1 MDQSESVA
9 PQLDGEAVTRDILK
23 DLITY
28 RISKREIQIQCKDN
42 VKNFIRK
49 TSDYAKAEIDI
60 KESLKLEYLLGNLQA
75 LEYLMNALYQN
86 AKTKE
91 QYVFYTICLF
101 TYIAELCKNA
111 SKESHRLI
119 ADNVIVVL
127 KSNLQGQYVLHLFQ
141 KMYEWEKTKSTLK
154 KITLCA
160 AVTVGIF
167 WFMKKSFE

>member
-42 VKNFIRK
+42 VKNFIRE

-60 KESLKLEYLLGNLQA
+60 KEPLKLEYLLGNTQA
-75 LEYLMNALYQN
+75 VEDLMNALYQN

-101 TYIAELCKNA
+101 TYIAELCKNV
-111 SKESHRLI
+111 SKESHGLI
-119 ADNVIVVL
+119 IDNVIVVL
-127 KSNLQGQYVLHLFQ
+127 KSIKHGQFTMSSENV
-141 KMYEWEKTKSTLK
+141 
-154 KITLCA
+154 
-160 AVTVGIF
+160 
-167 WFMKKSFE
+167 

>member
-9 PQLDGEAVTRDILK
+9 PQLDGEAVIRDILK

-28 RISKREIQIQCKDN
+28 RISKREDQIKCKDN

-60 KESLKLEYLLGNLQA
+60 KEPLKLEYLLGNTQA
-75 LEYLMNALYQN
+75 VEDLMNALYQN

-101 TYIAELCKNA
+101 TYIAELCKNV
-111 SKESHRLI
+111 SKESHSLI
-119 ADNVIVVL
+119 IDNVIVVL
-127 KSNLQGQYVLHLFQ
+127 RSIRHGQFTMSLFQ
-141 KMYEWEKTKSTLK
+141 KMYEWEKTKVTLK
-154 KITLCA
+154 RVALCA
-160 AVTVGIF
+160 VATAGLLCLI
-167 WFMKKSFE
+167 KKSF

>member
-9 PQLDGEAVTRDILK
+9 PQLDGEAVIRDILK

-28 RISKREIQIQCKDN
+28 RISKSEVQIQCKDN
-42 VKNFIRK
+42 IKNFIRK
-49 TSDYAKAEIDI
+49 TSDRI
-60 KESLKLEYLLGNLQA
+60 KLEMDLDEPVRLEFILGNLQA
-75 LEYLMNALYQN
+75 LEDLITVLFLKAE
-86 AKTKE
+86 TDE
-91 QYVFYTICLF
+91 QYVIYTICLF
-101 TYIAELCKNA
+101 TYIAELCKNV

-127 KSNLQGQYVLHLFQ
+127 KSNTKGQLVLHLFQ

-160 AVTVGIF
+160 AVAVGIF
-167 WFMKKSFE
+167 WFMKKSF